1 MNYILVICT
10 LAVGHSLFAAVA
22 LLILH
27 KKPSNRLLALLLF
40 LLALRIGKSVVGFF
54 FSHMIYGLSIVG
66 VISMAAIGP
75 VLLLLIQSLF
85 VTVKPMSRKAYV
97 HFLPALFLL
106 AVLPWNTSWKILSPA
121 YFVITW
127 QVLLYIALS
136 YYYVWYNRE
145 AFRADD
151 LKWKWSLN
159 LLVGITILWLTFILQ
174 ITVYQPFIYAT
185 NVITAAIVFYTL
197 SLWAMKRARI
207 FLAEP
212 KSKPDQ
218 ADVYEQL
225 GKRIEQLL
233 ISEEAYR
240 DPNLTVSALAAK
252 LKSPPYL
259 VSKAINHFFKKS
271 FSELLLHYRI
281 KKSEQLLLSPESKT
295 YTIEAIAYES
305 GFNTLSAFYAAFKKM
320 NKTTP
325 AQYRHGKGLSNLK
338 IA

>member
-22 LLILH
+22 LLVIH
-27 KKPSNRLLALLLF
+27 KKRSNQLLALLLF
-40 LLALRIGKSVVGFF
+40 LLSLRIGKSVIGFF

-66 VISMAAIGP
+66 VIAMAAIGP
-75 VLLLLIQSLF
+75 VLFLFIQSLF
-85 VTVKPMSRKAYV
+85 VTLKPASKTVYF
-97 HFLPALFLL
+97 HFLPAVFLL
-106 AVLPWNTSWKILSPA
+106 VVLSWNTWNILSPA
-121 YFVITW
+121 YYVITA
-127 QVLLYIALS
+127 QVLFYIAMS
-136 YYYVWYNRE
+136 YGYVMRNRE
-145 AFRADD
+145 TFRADD

-159 LLVGITILWLTFILQ
+159 LLAGMSILWITFALQ
-174 ITVYQPFIYAT
+174 ITVYQRIIYAT
-185 NVITAAIVFYTL
+185 NVITAALVFYGL

-207 FLAEP
+207 FLAET

-218 ADVYEQL
+218 ADIYEQL
-225 GKRIEQLL
+225 GKRIEEIL
-233 ISEEAYR
+233 IEKEAYR
-240 DPNLTVSALAAK
+240 DPNLSVSALAAK

-271 FSELLLHYRI
+271 FSELLMQQRI
-281 KKSEQLLLSPESKT
+281 KKSELLLLSPESKT

-305 GFNTLSAFYAAFKKM
+305 GFNTLSAFYAAFKKI

-325 AQYRHGKGLSNLK
+325 AQFRDGKGLSSLK